1 MKTAALDFE
10 KRGRFEGMLNILRF
24 NWPLYLRALA
34 VAVSGVIFLSVFN
47 FPILVKMLGACA
59 VVVSIFCLATSL
71 AVSHWIYDRSPLYS
85 LSWLGRAVP
94 FTPLHVVN
102 LTAGFDET
110 TLRLRA
116 KYAEASVKALDFY
129 DPRIHTEPSIGRA
142 RAFRPPPPETIRI
155 SSGRM
160 NLLSESVDLA
170 LGILALHEI
179 RQPQERTTIFRSISA
194 ALRPGGRCVVVEH
207 LRDTPNFLAFGPG
220 FLHFFSRNTWLEA
233 AQVQTLHLVDEF
245 SLTPFVRV
253 FVLEKN
259 DA

>member
-1 MKTAALDFE
+1 
-10 KRGRFEGMLNILRF
+10 
-24 NWPLYLRALA
+24 
-34 VAVSGVIFLSVFN
+34 
-47 FPILVKMLGACA
+47 
-59 VVVSIFCLATSL
+59 
-71 AVSHWIYDRSPLYS
+71 
-85 LSWLGRAVP
+85 
-94 FTPLHVVN
+94 
-102 LTAGFDET
+102 
-110 TLRLRA
+110 
-116 KYAEASVKALDFY
+116 
-129 DPRIHTEPSIGRA
+129 
-142 RAFRPPPPETIRI
+142 
-155 SSGRM
+155 M